1 MFEQATTGVFGP
13 GLAPPPLP
21 APVVPV
27 GEEDQDRR
35 PVMEVGGLNLT
46 YAGVPALRAVSMPV
60 FESSVTAIIG
70 PSGCG
75 KSSLLRC
82 LNRLNDLIPG
92 ARVTGQVLLGG
103 LDIYAPAVN
112 ANRLR
117 RRVGMEFQKSNPFPK
132 SVFDNV
138 AYGIRLHGLA
148 RDRSEVEGLVEAS
161 LRQVG
166 LWDEV
171 KDRLRQSAL
180 NLSGGQQQRLC
191 IARTIAVRPKIILM
205 DEPASSLDP
214 IATGRIEELIQELK
228 SQFTIVLVTHNL
240 HQAGRCSDFTAFLYM
255 GHLIEFDTTQ
265 KVFTAPSDRYTEAFI
280 SGRFG

>member
-1 MFEQATTGVFGP
+1 MLEGMTTQVP
-13 GLAPPPLP
+13 NAGLVPPPMP
-21 APVVPV
+21 APIVPA
-27 GEEDQDRR
+27 GDEDLERQ
-35 PVMEVGGLNLT
+35 PVMEVRGLGLS
-46 YAGVPALRAVSMPV
+46 YAGVPALHAVSMPV
-60 FESSVTAIIG
+60 FQSSVTAIIG

-82 LNRLNDLIPG
+82 LNRMNDLIPG
-92 ARVTGQVLLGG
+92 ARVTGQVMLGG
-103 LDIYAPAVN
+103 LDVYAPAVN

-117 RRVGMEFQKSNPFPK
+117 RRVGMVFQKSNPFPK
-132 SVFDNV
+132 SVYDNV

-148 RDRSEVEGLVEAS
+148 RDRGEVEGLVEAS

-191 IARTIAVRPKIILM
+191 VARTIAVRPKIILM

-228 SQFTIVLVTHNL
+228 SRFTIVLVTHNL
-240 HQAGRCSDFTAFLYM
+240 HQAGRCSDYTAFLYM

-265 KVFTAPSDRYTEAFI
+265 RVFTAPSDRYTEAFI